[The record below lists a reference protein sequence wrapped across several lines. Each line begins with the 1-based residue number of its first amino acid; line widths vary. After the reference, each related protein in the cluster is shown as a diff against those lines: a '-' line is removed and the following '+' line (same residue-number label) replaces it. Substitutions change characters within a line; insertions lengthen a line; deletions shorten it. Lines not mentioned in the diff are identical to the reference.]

1 MVGLLC
7 SREQRSPCRHALQ
20 KLPMSVLSQQT
31 YPTGCVSGGK
41 LLKDVTILLLP
52 NLEVKGAID
61 TILFCPKDRSQMFC
75 HG

>member
-1 MVGLLC
+1 M
-7 SREQRSPCRHALQ
+7 
-20 KLPMSVLSQQT
+20 PMSVLSQQT

-41 LLKDVTILLLP
+41 LLKEVTILLSP

-61 TILFCPKDRSQMFC
+61 TILFCPKDGSQMFC

>member
-7 SREQRSPCRHALQ
+7 SREHRSPCRHALQ
-20 KLPMSVLSQQT
+20 KLPMSVLSQQMHSK
-31 YPTGCVSGGK
+31 GCVSGGK
-41 LLKDVTILLLP
+41 LLKEGTILLSP